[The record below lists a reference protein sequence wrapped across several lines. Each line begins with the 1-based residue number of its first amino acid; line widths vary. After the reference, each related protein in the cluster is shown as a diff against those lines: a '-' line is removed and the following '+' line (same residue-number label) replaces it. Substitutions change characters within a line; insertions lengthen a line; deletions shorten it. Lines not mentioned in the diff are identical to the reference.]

1 MITVK
6 PREKRMRKIEALEI
20 EEVELGE
27 GVLEVEVEVKD
38 NHMMVTLQKIM

>member
-6 PREKRMRKIEALEI
+6 LREKRMRKIEALEI